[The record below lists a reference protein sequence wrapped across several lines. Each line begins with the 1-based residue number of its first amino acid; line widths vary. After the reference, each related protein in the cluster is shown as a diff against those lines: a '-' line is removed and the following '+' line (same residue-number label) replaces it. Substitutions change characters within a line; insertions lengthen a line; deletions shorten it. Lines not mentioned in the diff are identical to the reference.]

1 MLETYRKYCYSPV
14 GRLLLEAD
22 DLALTSIIFD
32 EGSLAGETATA
43 SSVLI
48 DTLKQLNEYFD
59 GKRKQFDLPL
69 APEGTDFQQQVWRL
83 VSGVAFGETKSYG
96 ELAHQL
102 GSPDYSRAVGLAN
115 GRNPIPIIIPC
126 HRIIGANG
134 QLTGYAGGLER
145 KKWLLLHEQRLSGLS
160 LF

>member
-1 MLETYRKYCYSPV
+1 MMETYRKYCYSPV

-69 APEGTDFQQQVWRL
+69 APEGTDFQQQVWKL
-83 VSGVAFGETKSYG
+83 VSEVAFGETKSYG

-102 GSPDYSRAVGLAN
+102 GSPD
-115 GRNPIPIIIPC
+115 
-126 HRIIGANG
+126 
-134 QLTGYAGGLER
+134 
-145 KKWLLLHEQRLSGLS
+145 
-160 LF
+160 